1 MHVVQKDKNIQKGV
15 CTVKSLSPHLL
26 SDNHSRLFLISPEI
40 LYANVSCK

>member
-26 SDNHSRLFLISPEI
+26 SDNLSFSFLISPEI
-40 LYANVSCK
+40 HYANASCE